1 MSKDSDG
8 SPRRLRER
16 MRRSITGLERRGG
29 FEGLENVPPPTPSQV
44 PVVVVDGV
52 PVKPEIVPAKN
63 NPLAPSDPPVA
74 HPSESKEG

>member
-1 MSKDSDG
+1 MGKDSDG
-8 SPRRLRER
+8 SPRRLRELL
-16 MRRSITGLERRGG
+16 RRIGIERRGG

-63 NPLAPSDPPVA
+63 NPLAPSDPRPVA
-74 HPSESKEG
+74 HPPESKEG